1 MCQSEAIC
9 EAALFICSLK
19 INETGLMS
27 LRLNILSFELN
38 FMNIRSRFYQWPHPF
53 YGGGRDV
60 DPNEGNHLK
69 QGSRAGWTEQYFSTK
84 RMTRVLGYIGSI
96 RCPAAWE
103 AGKQAGQA
111 WSTQIKSWCTFYL
124 FFYND
129 ERNWNIAEWKL
140 ISRGRKCVWFQTIFG
155 IIIDNGKKTQVLHI
169 MSKSLRDTIRSISQ
183 MFSVTFCKCL
193 GVKIILSWQMS
204 FTLLSSNAI
213 FYEKF
218 WELLQ
223 QWDFSQDRWWK
234 CKLGK
239 QIKLVTDGFNL
250 TRIIGFEMTNFSSPQ
265 MDVIF
270 MPNRII
276 KTSHNIHG
284 VCDHNTILMI
294 RKSNRKTSQFFS
306 MYVRH

>member
-1 MCQSEAIC
+1 MCLVSKH
-9 EAALFICSLK
+9 FR
-19 INETGLMS
+19 NH
-27 LRLNILSFELN
+27 RW
-38 FMNIRSRFYQWPHPF
+38 QW
-53 YGGGRDV
+53 
-60 DPNEGNHLK
+60 K
-69 QGSRAGWTEQYFSTK
+69 
-84 RMTRVLGYIGSI
+84 
-96 RCPAAWE
+96 
-103 AGKQAGQA
+103 
-111 WSTQIKSWCTFYL
+111 
-124 FFYND
+124 
-129 ERNWNIAEWKL
+129 
-140 ISRGRKCVWFQTIFG
+140 
-155 IIIDNGKKTQVLHI
+155 KKTGVTHYVKVTSRYHTVNFTNVLCDI
-169 MSKSLRDTIRSISQ
+169 LQMSG
-183 MFSVTFCKCL
+183 CKDYT
-193 GVKIILSWQMS
+193 VMTKMS

-294 RKSNRKTSQFFS
+294 RKSNRKRPHNSSQC
-306 MYVRH
+306 M